1 MKIEVHF
8 QDIRQ
13 IVEVRDAQ
21 EALSCFKDE
30 AVARAPVM
38 LRGLIRSLNDLHF
51 AGEVVKRAN
60 AAEGRDDELP
70 QSAQQFLDW
79 AVKRGYATVIEP

>member
-8 QDIRQ
+8 QEIRQ

-21 EALSCFKDE
+21 QALSLFKDE
-30 AVARAPVM
+30 AAARAPIM
-38 LRGLIRSLNDLHF
+38 LRGLIRSLGDLHF

-79 AVKRGYATVIEP
+79 AVERGYVTVLEP

>member
-8 QDIRQ
+8 QDIREV
-13 IVEVRDAQ
+13 VEVRDAQ
-21 EALSCFKDE
+21 EALSRFKDE
-30 AVARAPVM
+30 AAARAPM
-38 LRGLIRSLNDLHF
+38 LLRGLIRSLSDLHF

-60 AAEGRDDELP
+60 TAENRQDELP

-79 AVKRGYATVIEP
+79 AVERGYVTILEP

>member
-1 MKIEVHF
+1 MKLEIHV

-13 IVEVRDAQ
+13 TVQVADAA
-21 EALSCFKDE
+21 EALKLLKAE
-30 AVARAPVM
+30 AAERAPFL
-38 LRGLIRSLNDLHF
+38 LRGVIRSLSDLHF

-60 AAEGRDDELP
+60 AAEGRDDALP

-79 AVKRGYATVIEP
+79 AVERGYATILEP